1 MLIFGQYKTSC
12 LLIDLPICIFINL
25 TAIVDYI
32 LSYSMSYLNVHVL
45 IHTVVY
51 HAVYFS
57 YFCFFSFS
65 YFLLPSF
72 LFPLLF
78 LLRKWCHHFI
88 LLVLCW
94 KCPFISYSV
103 PTFCF
108 YSSKIFWNPISFLV
122 TILPIGGMLATY
134 LNTQYTGLLLSFRLS
149 GSLSFHIMKTP

>member
-1 MLIFGQYKTSC
+1 MSLNRFASLHIFID
-12 LLIDLPICIFINL
+12 LIDSL
-25 TAIVDYI
+25 DYI

-78 LLRKWCHHFI
+78 LLLPFLFFFFLIPSLTKQKRELIMSSGLKIGFLI
-88 LLVLCW
+88 LKSQQFCTVIEHIYRRCRDHQARLLFPGSLKSCYWVCLCPLVL
-94 KCPFISYSV
+94 
-103 PTFCF
+103 
-108 YSSKIFWNPISFLV
+108 
-122 TILPIGGMLATY
+122 
-134 LNTQYTGLLLSFRLS
+134 
-149 GSLSFHIMKTP
+149 H